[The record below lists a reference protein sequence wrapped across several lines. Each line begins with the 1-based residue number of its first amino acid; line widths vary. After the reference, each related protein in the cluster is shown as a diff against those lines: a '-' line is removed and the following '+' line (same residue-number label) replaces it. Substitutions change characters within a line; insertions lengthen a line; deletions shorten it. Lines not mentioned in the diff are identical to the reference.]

1 MDREKK
7 RGKMKIRSWTCRGYR
22 GYQDAVHPEL
32 HKMLLSLGGNSI
44 FAELAITETVRLLTE
59 RQTQTEESLSV
70 RAFIIAS
77 DFRITIRAERSSFPI
92 GVARRYMQRFGKK
105 ERSEWEKSLM
115 SGRFLPARTI
125 RRILS
130 PIEYVILAVDGRE
143 VSLLFR
149 FPFTRTETCDIDGL
163 VQKIHWEEDDVI
175 DS

>member
-1 MDREKK
+1 
-7 RGKMKIRSWTCRGYR
+7 
-22 GYQDAVHPEL
+22 
-32 HKMLLSLGGNSI
+32 
-44 FAELAITETVRLLTE
+44 
-59 RQTQTEESLSV
+59 
-70 RAFIIAS
+70 
-77 DFRITIRAERSSFPI
+77 
-92 GVARRYMQRFGKK
+92 
-105 ERSEWEKSLM
+105 M

-149 FPFTRTETCDIDGL
+149 FPFTQTGTRDIDGL

>member
-1 MDREKK
+1 MDRAKK
-7 RGKMKIRSWTCRGYR
+7 HDTMKIRSWTCSGYL
-22 GYQDAVHPEL
+22 GYQEDVHPEL
-32 HKMLLSLGGNSI
+32 HKMLVSLGGNSI

-105 ERSEWEKSLM
+105 KSLM

-143 VSLLFR
+143 VALLFR
-149 FPFTRTETCDIDGL
+149 FPFTRIETCDIDGL

>member
-1 MDREKK
+1 MDRAKK
-7 RGKMKIRSWTCRGYR
+7 RGTMKIRSWTCRGYL
-22 GYQDAVHPEL
+22 GYQEDVHPEL
-32 HKMLLSLGGNSI
+32 HKMLVSLGGNSI

-59 RQTQTEESLSV
+59 RQTEESLSV